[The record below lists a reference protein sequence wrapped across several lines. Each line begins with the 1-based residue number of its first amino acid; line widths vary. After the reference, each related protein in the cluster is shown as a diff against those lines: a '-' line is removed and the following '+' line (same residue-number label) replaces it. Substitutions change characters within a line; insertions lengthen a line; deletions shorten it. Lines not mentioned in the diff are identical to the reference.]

1 MVIVKTHEEYTVH
14 YVTSR
19 KYSQS
24 SKDKTYTLKPVGDTY
39 VITAIAVT
47 AGNLEVYDEIKH
59 DKMDACWPCPFEP
72 RRLWPT
78 EGIEELNAKRA
89 CFQ

>member
-1 MVIVKTHEEYTVH
+1 MIIVKTHEEYTVH

-19 KYSQS
+19 KDSQS

-47 AGNLEVYDEIKH
+47 ADN
-59 DKMDACWPCPFEP
+59 
-72 RRLWPT
+72 
-78 EGIEELNAKRA
+78 
-89 CFQ
+89 